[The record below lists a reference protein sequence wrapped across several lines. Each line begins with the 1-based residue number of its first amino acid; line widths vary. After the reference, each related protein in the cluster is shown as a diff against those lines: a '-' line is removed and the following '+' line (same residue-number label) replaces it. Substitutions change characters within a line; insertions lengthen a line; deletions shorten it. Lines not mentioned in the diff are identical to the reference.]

1 VPLILLTPDVG
12 QLSCI
17 YNHLVPQLRIMALM
31 ESEAIVLRTYPL
43 READLLVTLF
53 TRAEGK
59 VRGVAR
65 SAKKSKRRF
74 GGALEPMTYVRAF
87 YDVRERQEL
96 VRLDACEV
104 IESPLATEVSYARA
118 VALAH
123 VAELLDELLPDR
135 EANDAI
141 FRMTLSVLHA
151 LQHVEIDA
159 AIIKTG
165 GRLKTGS
172 EKTGS
177 EKTNS
182 DTKSCSDI
190 WMPVTYFEL
199 WLTRLVGF
207 LPELTECIACGRTL
221 NGSRAW
227 FHALAD
233 GLMCP
238 EDKRLASSEISSESR
253 ALAAQM
259 FRAPV
264 ESFAGTP
271 WPKSQA
277 ADLRKFLIQT
287 LQRNIEKKLVTAS
300 MLEKGGF

>member
-1 VPLILLTPDVG
+1 MT
-12 QLSCI
+12 
-17 YNHLVPQLRIMALM
+17 LR
-31 ESEAIVLRTYPL
+31 ESEAVVLRTYPL

-87 YDVRERQEL
+87 YDVREREEL
-96 VRLDACEV
+96 ARLDACEV
-104 IESPLATEVSYARA
+104 LESPLATEVSYARA

-123 VAELLDELLPDR
+123 VGELLDELLPDR

-141 FRMTLSVLHA
+141 FRLTISVLHP
-151 LQHVEIDA
+151 L
-159 AIIKTG
+159 
-165 GRLKTGS
+165 TGS
-172 EKTGS
+172 G
-177 EKTNS
+177 
-182 DTKSCSDI
+182 I
-190 WMPVTYFEL
+190 WMPVTHFVL
-199 WLTRLVGF
+199 WLSRLVGF
-207 LPELTECIACGRTL
+207 LPELTECIVCGRSL
-221 NGSRAW
+221 NGSRAY

-238 EDKRLASSEISSESR
+238 DDKRLASSEISSESR

-264 ESFAGTP
+264 ETFAGTP
-271 WPKSQA
+271 WSKSQA
-277 ADLRKFLIQT
+277 ADLRKFLVQT
-287 LQRNIEKKLVTAS
+287 LQRHIEKKLVTAG
-300 MLEKGGF
+300 MLDKGGF

>member
-1 VPLILLTPDVG
+1 
-12 QLSCI
+12 
-17 YNHLVPQLRIMALM
+17 MALV
-31 ESEAIVLRTYPL
+31 ESEAIVLRTYPM

-74 GGALEPMTYVRAF
+74 GGALEPLTYVRAF

-104 IESPLATEVSYARA
+104 LQSPLATTVTYARA

-135 EANDAI
+135 EVNDAI
-141 FRMTLSVLHA
+141 FRLTLSVLHA
-151 LQHVEIDA
+151 LQ
-159 AIIKTG
+159 T
-165 GRLKTGS
+165 
-172 EKTGS
+172 
-177 EKTNS
+177 S
-182 DTKSCSDI
+182 DV
-190 WMPVTYFEL
+190 WLPVTYFEL

-207 LPELTECIACGRTL
+207 LPELTECIVCGREL
-221 NGSRAW
+221 NGSRAY

-233 GLMCP
+233 GLMCAD
-238 EDKRLASSEISSESR
+238 DKRLASSEISSESR
-253 ALAAQM
+253 DLAARM

-264 ESFAGTP
+264 ESFAGTI
-271 WPKSQA
+271 WPRSQA
-277 ADLRKFLIQT
+277 ADLRKMLIQI
-287 LQRNIEKKLVTAS
+287 LQRHIEKKLVTAG
-300 MLEKGGF
+300 MMEKMDG